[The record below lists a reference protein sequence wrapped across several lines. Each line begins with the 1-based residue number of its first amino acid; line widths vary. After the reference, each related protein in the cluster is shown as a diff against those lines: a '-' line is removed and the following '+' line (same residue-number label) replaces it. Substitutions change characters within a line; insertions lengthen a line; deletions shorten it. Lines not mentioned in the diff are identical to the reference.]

1 MNAPLNVCTHA
12 NFVMTRWCAFGL
24 SEPSCLMRLTNNHPS
39 HFLIKFIQNG
49 KSTVCPLLSFSAI
62 VFFYRFLT
70 IEFLIFFRLFC
81 ETAVVLLL
89 RFLFKSCAGNWRAD
103 GQNWFPPSHMRDVWP
118 LCLWRVTKICSPQ
131 GSGQEGPALP
141 YWIMAEISISLIYT

>member
-24 SEPSCLMRLTNNHPS
+24 SEPSCLMRLTDNHPS

-62 VFFYRFLT
+62 VSFYRFLT
-70 IEFLIFFRLFC
+70 IEISYFLSLILRDSCGFVTTFSLQKLRRKLTRGRPKLIPSLAHARRL
-81 ETAVVLLL
+81 TAV
-89 RFLFKSCAGNWRAD
+89 F
-103 GQNWFPPSHMRDVWP
+103 
-118 LCLWRVTKICSPQ
+118 VTCH
-131 GSGQEGPALP
+131 
-141 YWIMAEISISLIYT
+141 

>member
-24 SEPSCLMRLTNNHPS
+24 SEPSCLMRLTDNHPS

-62 VFFYRFLT
+62 VSFYRFLT
-70 IEFLIFFRLFC
+70 IEISYFL
-81 ETAVVLLL
+81 
-89 RFLFKSCAGNWRAD
+89 
-103 GQNWFPPSHMRDVWP
+103 
-118 LCLWRVTKICSPQ
+118 
-131 GSGQEGPALP
+131 
-141 YWIMAEISISLIYT
+141 SLILRDSWFCYYVFPLKVAQEIDARTAKIDSLPRTCATFDRCVCDVSLKYVLHKAQGKKGQPFPTE